1 MPYGYDNK
9 TKSAAGGG
17 TIRKK
22 VVKRNGKTYTYWE
35 ARFTIGYHQG
45 TGKQLQRSVTGSTQ
59 REVAEK
65 LRMLTHEVD
74 TGEYIDPSKMAL
86 GEWLDIWKTDY
97 LTGIKPSTAEIYCKC
112 IDNHIKPE
120 LGAMKLDALAPHD
133 IQRFYNSQKN
143 SGMLVARRDKDG
155 NIVKKNGKTV
165 FDTAPLSAK
174 TVKDIHGVLHR
185 ALLQA
190 QRNGY
195 IRYNPT
201 EACVLP
207 RSVKRKLKPLD
218 EKESAAFLKEIAG
231 TEYEVLFTVT
241 LFTGMRVAEV
251 LGLKWD
257 CVDFD
262 SCSIL
267 IDKQLQQIKGSNGEY
282 ELVPTK
288 NSKDRTIVAA
298 AWVMELLRHH
308 KAQQAEMRLKA
319 GSLWV
324 NSGFVFTNEIGE
336 HLAYR
341 TIIKHY
347 KKAVTAIGRPDAR
360 FHDLR
365 HSYAVA
371 AIRSGDDIKTVQGNL
386 GHATAAFTLDVYGH
400 VTDQM
405 KQASADRMNEYVKR
419 VLPG

>member
-1 MPYGYDNK
+1 MPYGND
-9 TKSAAGGG
+9 TKSRNAAGGG

-22 VVKRNGKTYTYWE
+22 TVKSKGKTYTYWE
-35 ARFTIGYHQG
+35 ARLTTGYHPG
-45 TGKQLQRSVTGSTQ
+45 TGKQLQRSVTGATQ
-59 REVAEK
+59 KEVAEK
-65 LRMLTHEVD
+65 LRQLTHEVD
-74 TGEYIDPSKMAL
+74 TGEYIDPSKMTL
-86 GEWLDIWKTDY
+86 GEWLDIWKADY
-97 LTGIKPSTAEIYCKC
+97 LMGVKPSTADIYCRC

-120 LGAMKLDALAPHD
+120 LGAMRLDMLAPHD
-133 IQRFYNSQKN
+133 IQRFYNMQK
-143 SGMLVARRDKDG
+143 SGGMRVARRNKDG
-155 NIVKKNGKTV
+155 KIIKKNGKTV
-165 FDTAPLSAK
+165 FDPGPLSPK
-174 TVKDIHGVLHR
+174 TIMDIHGVLHS

-207 RSVKRKLKPLD
+207 RAVKHKLKPLD

-231 TEYEVLFTVT
+231 TENEVLFTVT
-241 LFTGMRVAEV
+241 LFTGMRVAEA

-267 IDKQLQQIKGSNGEY
+267 IDKQLQQIKGSDGEY

-288 NSKDRTIVAA
+288 NSKERTIVTAS
-298 AWVMELLRHH
+298 WVMDLLRHH
-308 KAQQAEMRLKA
+308 KATQAEMRLKA
-319 GSLWV
+319 GKHWV
-324 NSGFVFTNEIGE
+324 NSGFVFTNEFGD

-371 AIRSGDDIKTVQGNL
+371 AIRAGDDIKTVQENL

-405 KQASADRMNEYVKR
+405 KKASADRMDEYIKR
-419 VLPG
+419 VLSS